1 MVKFWDRGMVN
12 GEILPV
18 LGTSTGCNIVLDLN
32 YGRVLRP
39 LNGQY
44 GYYYQYWESRQVQIC
59 SDDEHVRNVTRS
71 GSGLCVTGGSSLL
84 TGCVLTDMYSWSLA
98 I

>member
-1 MVKFWDRGMVN
+1 MVN
-12 GEILPV
+12 MEITTNT
-18 LGTSTGCNIVLDLN
+18 GKSTGAN
-32 YGRVLRP
+32 
-39 LNGQY
+39 
-44 GYYYQYWESRQVQIC
+44 
-59 SDDEHVRNVTRS
+59 SDDLHVRDETRS